1 MGELVLRDSFDVIWG
16 CANSRPG
23 RLGVPEVTG
32 MDGPGF
38 SLCAVPLES
47 LGPGFW
53 GAQRNGR
60 GMSGSPEYSRPER
73 DGEDL
78 VSKRS

>member
-1 MGELVLRDSFDVIWG
+1 MLDTG

-23 RLGVPEVTG
+23 SLGVLEMTRT
-32 MDGPGF
+32 DGPGF

-53 GAQRNGR
+53 GARQNGR
-60 GMSGSPEYSRPER
+60 GRSRSPEYFRLER
-73 DGEDL
+73 NRGDL
-78 VSKRS
+78 EGKKGQD